1 MSNPLVLTIAVVG
14 VWNLLSVFIS
24 FALVDRLG
32 RRTLMLS
39 ALALMAAGTGLMALA
54 YAAFP
59 DHKAP
64 AAITALLLFIGA
76 FECGPGPLFFLMAVE
91 TFPEELRDPALS
103 LTQASAWV
111 FSIMITFGFPVL
123 NDAIG
128 SAGTFLIFFINCV
141 LGLGLIWWK
150 VPEPAAAEAGPD
162 GAEEAT
168 RVRTNSIGGGIGAY
182 QKL

>member
-150 VPEPAAAEAGPD
+150 VPEPAAAEGD

-168 RVRTNSIGGGIGAY
+168 RARTNSIGGGIGAY